1 MRGLHGQVVEQ
12 LGRQIVSGGFVEE
25 HVFDTGELERELG
38 VSRTVVREALRVLGA
53 KGLVDAR
60 PKVGTYVRR
69 RTEWQLFDAD
79 VLRWAFADPGTSLFS
94 DLAVVRRIVEPAIA
108 ALAAEHRDEEDL
120 ERLAQALELMRA
132 AGTDA
137 AAATTAD
144 LAFHRALAM
153 ATHNELLPT
162 LEEVIMIGLRARD
175 LVVHTAAPGDHA
187 ISLHAAV
194 LEAVRAQE
202 RAVAERTMLELLD
215 TAARDSE
222 AYAGISQG

>member
-1 MRGLHGQVVEQ
+1 
-12 LGRQIVSGGFVEE
+12 
-25 HVFDTGELERELG
+25 
-38 VSRTVVREALRVLGA
+38 
-53 KGLVDAR
+53 
-60 PKVGTYVRR
+60 
-69 RTEWQLFDAD
+69 
-79 VLRWAFADPGTSLFS
+79 
-94 DLAVVRRIVEPAIA
+94 
-108 ALAAEHRDEEDL
+108 
-120 ERLAQALELMRA
+120 
-132 AGTDA
+132 
-137 AAATTAD
+137 
-144 LAFHRALAM
+144 
-153 ATHNELLPT
+153 